1 MISSWKNHLE
11 QMQDAGAGEILI
23 QAVQRDGMMKGY
35 DLKLIEEISR
45 AVSIPVVAC
54 GGAGS
59 FSDLRSVVSC
69 GASAAAAGSMFVF
82 SGKHKAV
89 MISFPSFI

>member
-1 MISSWKNHLE
+1 MKNHLIYFYSSTDFYNSPN
-11 QMQDAGAGEILI
+11 QIIGL
-23 QAVQRDGMMKGY
+23 DGSGY